1 MVKVTLQDGSQKKFG
16 NGVTGFEIAEEISLS
31 LSKNAVAMLVDGVQ
45 RDLSDTL
52 EKTQPSL

>member
-45 RDLSDTL
+45 ERFI
-52 EKTQPSL
+52 